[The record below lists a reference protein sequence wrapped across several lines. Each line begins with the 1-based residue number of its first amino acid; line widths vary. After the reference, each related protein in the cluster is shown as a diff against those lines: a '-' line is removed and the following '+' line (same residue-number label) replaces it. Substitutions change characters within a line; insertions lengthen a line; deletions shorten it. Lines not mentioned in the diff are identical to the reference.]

1 MSESSLDVRHLA
13 HLARLKLSEEE
24 TASFE
29 SQLGQILDYV
39 KSLEALNV
47 DGVEPTA
54 HASPVFNV
62 FREDVERPSFEVAE
76 ALSNAPRKA
85 NDLFIVTKVVE

>member
-1 MSESSLDVRHLA
+1 MSDSSLNVRHLA
-13 HLARLKLSEEE
+13 HLARLTLSEDEIS
-24 TASFE
+24 AFGA
-29 SQLGQILDYV
+29 QLGQVLDYV
-39 KSLEALNV
+39 KALEKIDV
-47 DGVEPTA
+47 SGVEATA

-62 FREDVERPSFEVAE
+62 LREDISRPGFSVDE